1 MIQQAMSRYASD
13 EYEDLDEYEEDGEE
27 EEGGYEEEEYEQE
40 ETHEPSMEELEYLE
54 LRQKLKERF
63 RKKMKKELGTG
74 SASSSRNIKSSS
86 SKDNFGSFF
95 GPSQPVI
102 AQRVIQESKS
112 LLENPDLAAKV
123 MRKNTDNGKVHAS
136 NSVRPKSSTSNHAP
150 KVSNGVII

>member
-13 EYEDLDEYEEDGEE
+13 VSYTMYAIFISKLCFIPSYVHNIIFMQEYEDLDEYEEDGEE

-86 SKDNFGSFF
+86 SKD
-95 GPSQPVI
+95 
-102 AQRVIQESKS
+102 K
-112 LLENPDLAAKV
+112 
-123 MRKNTDNGKVHAS
+123 
-136 NSVRPKSSTSNHAP
+136 
-150 KVSNGVII
+150 